1 MSKHLNRLNKILEIG
16 VASAPLVDRRKYEP
30 SSPRIALGFAG
41 VVMTAIVI
49 AVSVILPAQM
59 DSGSQEPRM
68 LAPSKANAPA
78 STRLVAV
85 TRVDVV
91 ALREPGSFTVPMQI
105 GEAALRPARIGTTT
119 LPAVVHV
126 SSTDR

>member
-1 MSKHLNRLNKILEIG
+1 MTKILNTLEKFVG
-16 VASAPLVDRRKYEP
+16 VPSEVPVGPKTYEP
-30 SSPRIALGFAG
+30 SSPRVALGIAG
-41 VVMTAIVI
+41 VAMTAITI

-68 LAPSKANAPA
+68 LAPLKANAPA

-91 ALREPGSFTVPMQI
+91 ALREPGSVTLPVQI
-105 GEAALRPARIGTTT
+105 GEAALQPARIGTTT